1 MGVNNIMYNEKTM
14 DHFQNPRNMG
24 EIENADA
31 VGVVGNVVCGDLMHL
46 YLKVSK
52 NKNGEDFIEDIK
64 YKTFGCV
71 AAIST
76 SSMVTELAKGKTISE
91 ALQIN
96 KETIA
101 GELGGLPKIKY
112 HCSILAADALAEA
125 IYQYL
130 SKNNKEVPDF
140 LQKKH
145 NTLNKQKEVIE
156 ERAQEKK

>member
-101 GELGGLPKIKY
+101 G
-112 HCSILAADALAEA
+112 
-125 IYQYL
+125 
-130 SKNNKEVPDF
+130 
-140 LQKKH
+140 LQES
-145 NTLNKQKEVIE
+145 LVDCQK
-156 ERAQEKK
+156 

>member
-130 SKNNKEVPDF
+130 SKNNKEVPGF
-140 LQKKH
+140 LQEKH
-145 NTLNKQKEVIE
+145 NIAEKQKKAIE
-156 ERAQEKK
+156 QKK

>member
-130 SKNNKEVPDF
+130 SKNNKEVPGF
-140 LQKKH
+140 LQEKH
-145 NTLNKQKEVIE
+145 NIAEKQKEIIK
-156 ERAQEKK
+156 EKAKD